1 MLSDDKFKTLVEIC
15 KEVTAEDFFVFD
27 TSVFSTGVD
36 AGQASFL
43 MFTHRFSFKM
53 FEAIS
58 DLFVFDWTGCIDSEL
73 L

>member
-1 MLSDDKFKTLVEIC
+1 MLSDDKFNTLVEIC
-15 KEVTAEDFFVFD
+15 REATTEDFFMFD

-36 AGQASFL
+36 SWQAGFL
-43 MFTHRFSFKM
+43 MFMHRFSFKM
-53 FEAIS
+53 YEAIS